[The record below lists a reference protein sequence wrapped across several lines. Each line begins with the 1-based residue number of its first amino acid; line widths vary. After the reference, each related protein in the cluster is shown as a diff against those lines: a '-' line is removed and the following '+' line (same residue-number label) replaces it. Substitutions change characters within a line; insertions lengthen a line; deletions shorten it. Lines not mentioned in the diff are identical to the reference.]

1 MQAFTL
7 PDFYLPYPARLNSN
21 LERARA
27 HSSAW
32 AKDMGMLDAPKPSG
46 GVVWDQVA
54 LDKMDYALMCAYTHP
69 DCDGPTLDLITDWYV
84 WVFFFDDH
92 FLENFKYSRDS
103 TGGRAYLDHLE
114 LFMTREGETPPAPT
128 NPAEAGLKDLWE
140 RTVPTMSTAWRERFI
155 TSTHNLM
162 VESMWEL
169 NNIDIGRIA
178 TPI

>member
-7 PDFYLPYPARLNSN
+7 PDFYLPYPARLNPN
-21 LERARA
+21 LEQARA

-92 FLENFKYSRDS
+92 FLEQFKYSRDS
-103 TGGRAYLDHLE
+103 AGGRGVSRPSRAVHDRATAKPHPSPP
-114 LFMTREGETPPAPT
+114 TRPRPG
-128 NPAEAGLKDLWE
+128 
-140 RTVPTMSTAWRERFI
+140 
-155 TSTHNLM
+155 
-162 VESMWEL
+162 
-169 NNIDIGRIA
+169 
-178 TPI
+178 

>member
-7 PDFYLPYPARLNSN
+7 PDFYLPYPARLNPN
-21 LERARA
+21 LERARV

-46 GVVWDQVA
+46 GVVWDQAA

-103 TGGRAYLDHLE
+103 AGGRAYLDHLE
-114 LFMTREGETPPAPT
+114 LFMIREGDTPPEPPIRPRPGWWTCGNGPCPRCRPHGANGSSPAPT
-128 NPAEAGLKDLWE
+128 
-140 RTVPTMSTAWRERFI
+140 T
-155 TSTHNLM
+155 
-162 VESMWEL
+162 
-169 NNIDIGRIA
+169 
-178 TPI
+178 